1 MNRERFE
8 QILAAYGAEPRRW
21 PEAER
26 ADAEAFAAANPD
38 AAPVVADE
46 AGLDRMLAHAG
57 DTPDTSALA
66 ARILAQR
73 PTRPARAFDT
83 RAILALAACAVFGVI
98 IGYSG
103 GQFAPLA
110 DTDDYYFSAAFEAP
124 LLDSAGDE
132 G

>member
-8 QILAAYGAEPRRW
+8 QIVAAYGADPRRW

-26 ADAEAFAAANPD
+26 ADAEAFAAVDPD
-38 AAPVVADE
+38 VASVVAGE
-46 AGLDRMLAHAG
+46 AGLDRVLDHAG
-57 DTPDTSALA
+57 LTPETSALA

-73 PTRPARAFDT
+73 PRPVRAFDA
-83 RAILALAACAVFGVI
+83 RAIIALAACAVFGVI

-124 LLDSAGDE
+124 LFDGDE